1 MNLPNS
7 DQDQAQSLIFHE
19 VSRVYDSLSSEC
31 IGVNFKSVGMI
42 QQLSPG
48 FLAYLGDAVYELYVR
63 SHYIFPPRRLADYH
77 NKVVSLVRAESQA
90 AFLSNL
96 HPHLTEFEKDIVR
109 RGRNTAAGG
118 RRRISPELYQQATSF
133 ETLIGYLYLQ
143 NPQRL
148 NQLLGKLNLNSA

>member
-7 DQDQAQSLIFHE
+7 DQTQSPIFYE
-19 VSRVYDSLSSEC
+19 
-31 IGVNFKSVGMI
+31 IGQSGGLAFESIDVDLELVGVLK
-42 QQLSPG
+42 QLSPG

-77 NKVVSLVRAESQA
+77 NKVVSLVCAESQA
-90 AFLSNL
+90 ASLSNL
-96 HPHLTEFEKDIVR
+96 RPYLTEFEKEIVR
-109 RGRNTAAGG
+109 RGRNAATCG

-133 ETLIGYLYLQ
+133 ETLIGYLYLR

-148 NQLLGKLNLNSA
+148 NQLLEKLHLNSV

>member
-1 MNLPNS
+1 VNLPNS
-7 DQDQAQSLIFHE
+7 DQAQSLISHE
-19 VSRVYDSLSSEC
+19 VSRVYDSLSPES

-77 NKVVSLVRAESQA
+77 NQVVSLVRAESQA
-90 AFLSNL
+90 ASLSNL
-96 HPHLTEFEKDIVR
+96 RPYLTEFEKEIVR
-109 RGRNTAAGG
+109 RGRNTGAGG
-118 RRRISPELYQQATSF
+118 RRRVSPKLYQQATSF

-148 NQLLGKLNLNSA
+148 NQLLEKLNFNSA